1 MCSPFAQATIWS
13 PTTRRRCSTPG
24 TNCST
29 TTVCSRRP
37 SPEAI
42 GKARSISS
50 RVKRFRNTP
59 RPWFPSAGL
68 TTTGR
73 PTACAASHASSTDD
87 TTRPRGT
94 GTPAA
99 ASTSFVSCLL
109 TAMPSAIDDV
119 RSVTAVQIRRWR
131 MPWPNCTMLS
141 RPSRR
146 QGMPRA
152 AAARTISIVPGPTQ
166 TSSASSVRRSNSGAR
181 SGRSPARPRSRIA
194 AASRRQASASTGSW
208 ASRTIRNRPVS
219 PACITPRNVVAGGRA
234 WVCSVSAIC
243 PSSRGQSSRMDVW
256 SDDSGVN
263 TPKSPRRC
271 GRAASIRAKAAA
283 NAAGCGAASR
293 TVAS

>member
-1 MCSPFAQATIWS
+1 MCSPLAQATIRS
-13 PTTRRRCSTPG
+13 PTTKRRCSTPG

-37 SPEAI
+37 SLEAT

-50 RVKRFRNTP
+50 RQERFKNTP

-68 TTTGR
+68 TTTGT
-73 PTACAASHASSTDD
+73 PTACAVSQASAADE

-99 ASTSFVSCLL
+99 ASTSFVSCLS

-166 TSSASSVRRSNSGAR
+166 TSSASSVRRSMAGVR
-181 SGRSPARPRSRIA
+181 SGGSPVSSPSRIA

-208 ASRTIRNRPVS
+208 ASRTIRNNPGS
-219 PACITPRNVVAGGRA
+219 PAGITRRNAVAGGRA
-234 WVCSVSAIC
+234 CDWSA
-243 PSSRGQSSRMDVW
+243 SA
-256 SDDSGVN
+256 
-263 TPKSPRRC
+263 T
-271 GRAASIRAKAAA
+271 
-283 NAAGCGAASR
+283 
-293 TVAS
+293 